1 MGNPALNWCG
11 DGCFEDYA
19 TRICLTGNYNM
30 HNTPGSANPSDPS
43 QSFSGKLEEN
53 NTCRN
58 SINNSWATSAEC
70 GFYSYTV
77 SNLGFKAAITDD
89 RVVGERLYTVKI
101 TITYYHDI
109 FVLAYTPGIGC
120 WGFEDVDVSYMKTVE
135 KYYAVKGFEEIVD
148 SIDDVPSQSRIVISA
163 KVVGW
168 GGCHYEAD

>member
-19 TRICLTGNYNM
+19 TRICLTGNYSM

-77 SNLGFKAAITDD
+77 SNLGLLLHFSISMIVRTLMWSRSANAFC
-89 RVVGERLYTVKI
+89 VKCCRFRSARSFHANKSSGLF
-101 TITYYHDI
+101 TAH
-109 FVLAYTPGIGC
+109 
-120 WGFEDVDVSYMKTVE
+120 
-135 KYYAVKGFEEIVD
+135 
-148 SIDDVPSQSRIVISA
+148 RIYFI
-163 KVVGW
+163 
-168 GGCHYEAD
+168 